1 TPLSL
6 SIETLGGVST
16 VLIQRNTTIPTRKS
30 ETFSTASDNQ
40 TSVEVHVLQG
50 ERPMARD
57 NRTLGRF
64 HLDGIPPAPRG
75 IPQIDVTF
83 DIDANGIVNVSAL
96 DKATGKQNHITITAS
111 SGLGKDEINRMVGE
125 AQSHEAEDKA
135 RREAI
140 EARNQLDSLVYNTQK
155 FLDENREKIP
165 ETDRMAVEEA
175 LKRGREVLDQHKEAT
190 DAAPFRA
197 AVEDVQKA
205 SHKMA
210 EQIYRAASAGGQS
223 QSNSGGGGP
232 GSQGPTGRGGGGK
245 EGGEGGGSDA
255 RCRESDDTEAG
266 PGARAGCGVAC
277 LPRRGRLSFG
287 WGEFVCAGWSSWQWP
302 EEPAWG
308 RCSGMGPACRSA
320 PPAGVRCGTGWR
332 SRRRVM
338 DM

>member
-1 TPLSL
+1 
-6 SIETLGGVST
+6 
-16 VLIQRNTTIPTRKS
+16 
-30 ETFSTASDNQ
+30 
-40 TSVEVHVLQG
+40 
-50 ERPMARD
+50 
-57 NRTLGRF
+57 
-64 HLDGIPPAPRG
+64 
-75 IPQIDVTF
+75 
-83 DIDANGIVNVSAL
+83 SAL

-232 GSQGPTGRGGGGK
+232 GSQGPTGSGDGGK
-245 EGGEGGGSDA
+245 KGGKGDVIDA
-255 RCRESDDTEAG
+255 EYEESN
-266 PGARAGCGVAC
+266 
-277 LPRRGRLSFG
+277 
-287 WGEFVCAGWSSWQWP
+287 
-302 EEPAWG
+302 
-308 RCSGMGPACRSA
+308 
-320 PPAGVRCGTGWR
+320 
-332 SRRRVM
+332 
-338 DM
+338 